1 MGPRKK
7 TTRDLFRTIGNTER
21 TRSAKAD
28 SVFRQLRKGQITAN
42 NDEPK
47 NTDLHE
53 QTYFNA
59 SANASFK
66 AIVR

>member
-7 TTRDLFRTIGNTER
+7 TTRDLFRTIGNTDR

-28 SVFRQLRKGQITAN
+28 GVFRQLRKGQIAAN
-42 NDEPK
+42 NDKPQD
-47 NTDLHE
+47 TQLHK

-59 SANASFK
+59 STNASFK